1 MNFTVIDYTAFALW
15 IPISIMIAFVYQR
28 LTNDKKKTR
37 IILTIGLI
45 LGHLLYLVWKNIF
58 LYTLSSF

>member
-28 LTNDKKKTR
+28 LTNDKKKNR
-37 IILTIGLI
+37 IILAIGLI

>member
-28 LTNDKKKTR
+28 LSNDKKKNR
-37 IILTIGLI
+37 IILAIGLV

>member
-1 MNFTVIDYTAFALW
+1 MNFTVIDYAAFALW
-15 IPISIMIAFVYQR
+15 IPISIMIAFIYQKVA
-28 LTNDKKKTR
+28 NDKKKNR
-37 IILTIGLI
+37 IILAIGLV